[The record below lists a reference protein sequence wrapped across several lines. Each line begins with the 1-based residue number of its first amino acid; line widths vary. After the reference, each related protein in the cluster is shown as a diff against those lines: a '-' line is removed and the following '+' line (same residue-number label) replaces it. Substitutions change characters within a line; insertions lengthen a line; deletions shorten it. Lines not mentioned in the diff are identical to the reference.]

1 MYFHMCPRIFVD
13 WYAMSGM
20 YFFVFFVFFSHGITA
35 KKTRMYVAFQ
45 AKENPK
51 NAYVYSFRGKE
62 TRLYIVLWQP
72 RKQIYECIFPQNTEN
87 YRKMKKILRNC
98 CTLKTELWVRSQTA
112 LCCHFCPPCFESY
125 IWLLLKIWLLLLK
138 ILLRERSK
146 LTWTGMWRRP
156 KQHPLWNLQRTRRR
170 QRQLTPLWIIL
181 RMTLP
186 HVQSARQKAR
196 SMRWFRDRVFASSWG
211 TFAVLAMLSRRN
223 SSEKACSWRSFWAK
237 SQWLHSSQNVR
248 WRRRTRRM
256 AGCCSRARAMLK
268 KCMVQEV
275 RREKR
280 GGYAGEWQPLTYWE
294 LKGYDTERIKAT
306 CPMEEHSA
314 LGETYKV
321 SIHTESDE
329 TLHAQ
334 AEQRITQM
342 ESDAQQR
349 RLAAASAPGVPAL
362 ELEEAMEAPAA
373 ASKGKR
379 KGPLTEEE
387 KQERKRLKTLAK
399 QRETERKVATAAA
412 AKLLPSL
419 KTCLEKLETKLG
431 GLDHDTLP
439 PATLEQA
446 VNAVE
451 LLTETIA
458 GATKLLNAAATGKA
472 GDAVDVDWK
481 KEKDL
486 QSRMKD
492 GHAAHKALV
501 DFARCQSAKPKGRSK
516 KWDRSHAC
524 DPCRW
529 SVMTL
534 YPQLVCCHNSFSYIW
549 SLAVGCDPLAPLRK
563 NALSPFFGS
572 NEQHLF
578 HGKIYICI

>member
-1 MYFHMCPRIFVD
+1 
-13 WYAMSGM
+13 
-20 YFFVFFVFFSHGITA
+20 
-35 KKTRMYVAFQ
+35 
-45 AKENPK
+45 
-51 NAYVYSFRGKE
+51 
-62 TRLYIVLWQP
+62 
-72 RKQIYECIFPQNTEN
+72 
-87 YRKMKKILRNC
+87 
-98 CTLKTELWVRSQTA
+98 
-112 LCCHFCPPCFESY
+112 
-125 IWLLLKIWLLLLK
+125 
-138 ILLRERSK
+138 
-146 LTWTGMWRRP
+146 
-156 KQHPLWNLQRTRRR
+156 
-170 QRQLTPLWIIL
+170 
-181 RMTLP
+181 
-186 HVQSARQKAR
+186 
-196 SMRWFRDRVFASSWG
+196 
-211 TFAVLAMLSRRN
+211 
-223 SSEKACSWRSFWAK
+223 
-237 SQWLHSSQNVR
+237 
-248 WRRRTRRM
+248 
-256 AGCCSRARAMLK
+256 MLK

-280 GGYAGEWQPLTYWE
+280 DGYAGEWQPLTYWE

-451 LLTETIA
+451 VLTETIA

-516 KWDRSHAC
+516 K
-524 DPCRW
+524 
-529 SVMTL
+529 
-534 YPQLVCCHNSFSYIW
+534 
-549 SLAVGCDPLAPLRK
+549 
-563 NALSPFFGS
+563 
-572 NEQHLF
+572 
-578 HGKIYICI
+578 